1 MRQQGL
7 LVPALVA
14 VGLMLASMP
23 AWPEDVVVTRS
34 QAFRGR
40 VVSVDAAGIRI
51 QLTQGGEV
59 TVPRAG
65 VVRLT
70 VEPPPSVVRGIA
82 AYEKGDLRN
91 AQLNLGKVMMQY
103 LGLDTEWAA
112 KGMVYF
118 GRASL
123 LAGDYDN
130 AGKAFKVFL
139 QTYPEHPLSMA
150 ASVGLTEIELARKNY
165 APALTQFQELA
176 QPYDKQLKPVKDQL
190 PYAAEI
196 YLGIGQC
203 QEGLARPAD
212 ALDGYLRVIGL
223 YPVEPFYSEAL
234 YRGAG
239 LLAASNQT
247 AKAEGMLTELIEN
260 YPASLFAT
268 KAIEMRKALGA
279 RRADQEAAAK
289 PPKP

>member
-7 LVPALVA
+7 FVPALVA
-14 VGLMLASMP
+14 VGLMLSSLS
-23 AWPEDVVVTRS
+23 AWPEDVVVTKS
-34 QAFRGR
+34 QTFRGR

-65 VVRLT
+65 VTQLT

-82 AYEKGDLRN
+82 AYEKGDLRD

-103 LGLDTEWAA
+103 LGLDTVWVA

-123 LAGDYDN
+123 RAGDYDK
-130 AGKAFKVFL
+130 AGKAFEAFL
-139 QTYPEHPLSMA
+139 KTYPEHPLSMA
-150 ASVGLTEIELARKNY
+150 ASVGLAEIELARKNY
-165 APALTQFQELA
+165 APALAQFRELA
-176 QPYDKQLKPVKDQL
+176 QPYDKQLKPAKDQL
-190 PYAAEI
+190 AYAAEI
-196 YLGIGQC
+196 YIGIGQC

-239 LLAASNQT
+239 LLAASNQS
-247 AKAEGMLTELIEN
+247 AKAEGMLTELVEN
-260 YPASLFAT
+260 YPASPFAA
-268 KAIEMRKALGA
+268 KAIEMRKVISA
-279 RRADQEAAAK
+279 RRTK
-289 PPKP
+289 

>member
-7 LVPALVA
+7 LVPVLVA
-14 VGLMLASMP
+14 VGLMLASLS
-23 AWPEDVVVTRS
+23 AWTEDVVVTKS
-34 QAFRGR
+34 QTFRGR

-51 QLTQGGEV
+51 QLAQGGEV
-59 TVPRAG
+59 TVPRTG
-65 VVRLT
+65 VIQLT

-123 LAGDYDN
+123 LSGDYDK
-130 AGKAFKVFL
+130 AGKAFEAFL
-139 QTYPEHPLSMA
+139 QAYPEHPLSTS
-150 ASVGLTEIELARKNY
+150 ASVGLAEIELARKNY
-165 APALTQFQELA
+165 APALAKFQELA
-176 QPYDKQLKPVKDQL
+176 LPYDKQLKPAKDQL

-203 QEGLARPAD
+203 QEGLVRPAD

-239 LLAASNQT
+239 LLAVSNQN

-260 YPASLFAT
+260 YPASPFAA
-268 KAIEMRKALGA
+268 KAIEVRKALGA
-279 RRADQEAAAK
+279 RRAK
-289 PPKP
+289 

>member
-7 LVPALVA
+7 RVTALVA
-14 VGLMLASMP
+14 AGLMLSSLS
-23 AWPEDVVVTRS
+23 AWTEDVVVTKS
-34 QAFRGR
+34 QTFRGR

-65 VVRLT
+65 VIQLT

-82 AYEKGDLRN
+82 AYEKGDLRD

-123 LAGDYDN
+123 RAGDYDK
-130 AGKAFKVFL
+130 AGKAFDAFL

-150 ASVGLTEIELARKNY
+150 ASVGLAEIELARKNY
-165 APALTQFQELA
+165 TPALAKFQELA
-176 QPYDKQLKPVKDQL
+176 PPYDKQLKPAKDQL
-190 PYAAEI
+190 AYAAEI
-196 YLGIGQC
+196 YIGIGQC

-212 ALDGYLRVIGL
+212 ALDGYLCVIGL

-239 LLAASNQT
+239 LLAASNQN
-247 AKAEGMLTELIEN
+247 AKAEGMLTELIKN
-260 YPASLFAT
+260 YPASPFAA
-268 KAIEMRKALGA
+268 KAIEMRKVLGA
-279 RRADQEAAAK
+279 RRAK
-289 PPKP
+289 

>member
-7 LVPALVA
+7 CVTALVA
-14 VGLMLASMP
+14 VGLMLSSMP

-34 QAFRGR
+34 QTFRGR
-40 VVSVDAAGIRI
+40 VVSVNESGIRI

-65 VVRLT
+65 VVQLK
-70 VEPPPSVVRGIA
+70 VDPPPSVVRGIA

-91 AQLNLGKVMMQY
+91 AQLNLDKVMMQY

-118 GRASL
+118 GLASL
-123 LAGDYDN
+123 RSGDYDK
-130 AGKAFKVFL
+130 AAKAFDVFL
-139 QTYPEHPLSMA
+139 QTYPEHPLSRA
-150 ASVGLTEIELARKNY
+150 ASVGLVEIELAKKNY
-165 APALTQFQELA
+165 APALVKFQQLA
-176 QPYDKQLKPVKDQL
+176 QPYDKQLKPAKDQL
-190 PYAAEI
+190 AYAAEI

-223 YPVEPFYSEAL
+223 YPVEPFCSEAL
-234 YRGAG
+234 YRSAG
-239 LLAASNQT
+239 LLAATNQN
-247 AKAEGMLTELIEN
+247 AKAAGLLAELIEN
-260 YPASLFAT
+260 YPASPFAT

-279 RRADQEAAAK
+279 RRAK
-289 PPKP
+289 

>member
-7 LVPALVA
+7 LVPAFVA
-14 VGLMLASMP
+14 VGLMLSSLS
-23 AWPEDVVVTRS
+23 AWPEDVVVTKS
-34 QAFRGR
+34 QTFRGR

-51 QLTQGGEV
+51 QMAQGGEV
-59 TVPRAG
+59 TVPRAT
-65 VVRLT
+65 VTQLT

-82 AYEKGDLRN
+82 SYEKGDLRD

-123 LAGDYDN
+123 RAGDYDK
-130 AGKAFKVFL
+130 AGKAFETFL
-139 QTYPEHPLSMA
+139 QAYPEHPLNMSA
-150 ASVGLTEIELARKNY
+150 AVGLTEIELAKKNY
-165 APALTQFQELA
+165 TPALAKFQELA
-176 QPYDKQLKPVKDQL
+176 QPYDKQLKPAKDQL
-190 PYAAEI
+190 AYAAEI

-234 YRGAG
+234 YRSAG
-239 LLAASNQT
+239 LLAASNQN
-247 AKAEGMLTELIEN
+247 AKAEGLLTELVEN
-260 YPASLFAT
+260 YPASPFAA

-279 RRADQEAAAK
+279 QRAK
-289 PPKP
+289 

>member
-7 LVPALVA
+7 RVTALMA
-14 VGLMLASMP
+14 AGLMLVSML
-23 AWPEDVVVTRS
+23 AWSEDVVVTRS
-34 QAFRGR
+34 QTFRGR
-40 VVSVDAAGIRI
+40 VISVDAAGIRI
-51 QLTQGGEV
+51 QLAQGGEI

-65 VVRLT
+65 VVQLK
-70 VEPPPSVVRGIA
+70 VDPPPSVVRGIA

-91 AQLNLGKVMMQY
+91 AQLNLDKVMMQY

-118 GRASL
+118 GLASL
-123 LAGDYDN
+123 RSGDYDK
-130 AGKAFKVFL
+130 AAKAFDVFL

-150 ASVGLTEIELARKNY
+150 ASVGLVEIELARKNY
-165 APALTQFQELA
+165 APALAQFQELA
-176 QPYDKQLKPVKDQL
+176 QPYDKQLKPAKDQL

-234 YRGAG
+234 YRGAE
-239 LLAASNQT
+239 LLAASNQN

-260 YPASLFAT
+260 YPASPFAA
-268 KAIEMRKALGA
+268 KAIEARKALGT
-279 RRADQEAAAK
+279 RRAK
-289 PPKP
+289 